1 MHLGTTLL
9 NGKTFRPRAVRD
21 GDHAEKLAT
30 HAAMPGLVEIDTEHR
45 QDAGEVDSHVIDAG
59 WDQSRVVLPCLA
71 RREFLPCLLSELSR
85 VWPMMPMNRRY
96 RCAALG
102 RVAMSLSE
110 TGAVSTGPTE
120 RSISPTRA
128 WNRRRMPTPRIRDLK
143 AIRQPRVGGRSAPS
157 TSPPRLVYSCNVP
170 IDSAPIASVWAGA
183 VQTAPGDGPGHEAH
197 GKEAEE
203 DVLHVHVDVPRV

>member
-1 MHLGTTLL
+1 MRAGISLVLYCHASHGMNFCRVCCL
-9 NGKTFRPRAVRD
+9 NSPMKRA
-21 GDHAEKLAT
+21 LN
-30 HAAMPGLVEIDTEHR
+30 
-45 QDAGEVDSHVIDAG
+45 
-59 WDQSRVVLPCLA
+59 DQSRV
-71 RREFLPCLLSELSR
+71 R
-85 VWPMMPMNRRY
+85 PMTPTNRMY

-110 TGAVSTGPTE
+110 TGAVSTGPAE

-143 AIRQPRVGGRSAPS
+143 VIGRPRVGGRSAPS

-170 IDSAPIASVWAGA
+170 IDSAPIASVWASA
-183 VQTAPGDGPGHEAH
+183 VQTAPGEDPGHEAH
-197 GKEAEE
+197 GNEAEE